1 MKDLLGRPMDANRA
15 GNLFTPGFG
24 LPPHRLVGR
33 EDDLR
38 ELQDGLGAG
47 PRDPRFTS
55 VIIGHRGSG
64 KTVLLSEIRGI
75 AAEAG
80 WVILRTDATTANLQ
94 DRIDAEIREFANPA
108 VAGDLVEERSPGET
122 TAALHAG
129 PVGLSRRLSKTVH
142 NTRSLTKKLE
152 IIGNHAAER
161 GSAVLLC
168 VDELQAGRR
177 DELRRLASDLQR
189 LTKEDGLPIA
199 FIGAGLPAMQD
210 TILRDPKMTFFQRCH
225 PQHLA
230 PLPYPGVL
238 SFFKQTIADA
248 GGSCDTATLE
258 RMADATDGFAY
269 RMQLI
274 GRRAWTIS
282 GAPDR
287 PVDMTSAE
295 MAVTAAER
303 HLRTQVYSDIWDSLD
318 QIDRHVLRVAA
329 EHGGT
334 VPRSTLGAAVPAS
347 ASSLATRLNRLR
359 RLGVITR
366 DADSPQAD
374 VRLGT
379 LAPLDFVNEQ
389 LEEAASLE
397 SGASAELAV
406 SVAARRTAAP
416 RCGRRLK
423 TKDAYCILRAG
434 HSGNCRS
441 R

>member
-1 MKDLLGRPMDANRA
+1 MRDLLGRPMDANRA

-33 EDDLR
+33 EDELK

-64 KTVLLSEIRGI
+64 KTVLLSEVRGI
-75 AAEAG
+75 AEQAG
-80 WVILRTDATTANLQ
+80 WVILRADATTANLQ
-94 DRIDAEIREFANPA
+94 DRIDAEIREFANPS
-108 VAGDLVEERSPGET
+108 VAGDLVAERGPAET
-122 TAALHAG
+122 TASLKVG
-129 PVGLSRRLSKTVH
+129 PAELSRRLSKTMH
-142 NTRSLTKKLE
+142 SARSLTKKLE
-152 IIGNHAAER
+152 IIGRHAAER

-199 FIGAGLPAMQD
+199 FIGAGLPAIQY

-230 PLPYPGVL
+230 PLPYASVL
-238 SFFKQTIADA
+238 SFFHQTIQDA
-248 GGSCDTATLE
+248 GGACDTATLE
-258 RMADATDGFAY
+258 HMAEAADGFAY

-274 GRRAWTIS
+274 GQRAWTIS

-287 PVDMTSAE
+287 PVDMASAE
-295 MAVTAAER
+295 MAVAAAER
-303 HLRTQVYSDIWDSLD
+303 HLQSQVYSDIWDSLD
-318 QIDRHVLRVAA
+318 RTDRQVLRVTA
-329 EHGGT
+329 EHDGT
-334 VPRSTLGAAVPAS
+334 VPRRALGASVPELSSNLAS
-347 ASSLATRLNRLR
+347 RLNRLR

-366 DADSPQAD
+366 DTEAPQAD

-379 LAPLDFVNEQ
+379 LAPLEFVRGQ

-397 SGASAELAV
+397 DRSATEARAATAASRV
-406 SVAARRTAAP
+406 SAP
-416 RCGRRLK
+416 RCGRKLK
-423 TKDAYCILRAG
+423 TKNARCILRSG
-434 HSGNCRS
+434 HDGNCRS